1 MSQAVFAAY
10 YEAFPESL
18 RIFSDDFKQYVCD
31 LLHMWVTGSRP
42 RLNAFAHWNQNRI
55 MPKQMRLNE
64 DPKVKATRDLTMGNE
79 QGKLISHCAL
89 LSISAYSLIIKTP
102 STL

>member
-18 RIFSDDFKQYVCD
+18 RIFSDRFKQYVCD

-79 QGKLISHCAL
+79 QGKLISHCVL
-89 LSISAYSLIIKTP
+89 LFQPIP
-102 STL
+102 